1 MEWTL
6 DRNRAI
12 CPQICE
18 QLSVM
23 IASGVFSANSKLPS
37 VRDIALSAGVNPNT
51 VQKSLETL
59 SEQGIVY
66 AERGSGWFVS
76 ENTEAA
82 VKITDSIVHT
92 KTAQYFEQMKALG
105 FDAEMIKKYVE
116 EWNE

>member
-12 CPQICE
+12 CPQLCE
-18 QLSVM
+18 QICVM
-23 IASGVFSANSKLPS
+23 IASGEFPAHSKLPS

-66 AERGSGWFVS
+66 AERGSGWFVADK
-76 ENTEAA
+76 TDAA
-82 VKITDSIVHT
+82 SKITSNVVRL
-92 KTAQYFEQMKALG
+92 KTAEYFEQMKALG
-105 FDAEMIKKYVE
+105 FDEAMVKKYVE

>member
-12 CPQICE
+12 CPQLCE
-18 QLSVM
+18 QLCVM
-23 IASGVFSANSKLPS
+23 IASGKFPVGCKLPS

-66 AERGSGWFVS
+66 AERGSGWFVADK
-76 ENTEAA
+76 TDAA
-82 VKITDSIVHT
+82 SKITDSVVYA

-105 FDAEMIKKYVE
+105 FDAEMVKKYVE